1 MLHAVKL
8 LINYCCAGEAARLA
22 SLAAVQQHLAAVGRL
37 LEDTSALQRCAAQLL
52 PAGEHLPEEE
62 QLLHAGSEAG
72 DHEAHA
78 EGEAVEVVNE
88 DGSVDHM
95 EAEGGG
101 EGTAAGGAARE
112 DTDFEDA
119 FEDLTA
125 SGEVPAHTLGGLAA
139 ASTSKLRNG
148 CRR

>member
-1 MLHAVKL
+1 M
-8 LINYCCAGEAARLA
+8 
-22 SLAAVQQHLAAVGRL
+22 AAVQQHLAAVGRL
-37 LEDTSALQRCAAQLL
+37 LEDTTALQRRAAQLL

-78 EGEAVEVVNE
+78 EGEADKVASES
-88 DGSVDHM
+88 GSVDHM

-119 FEDLTA
+119 FEDLAA
-125 SGEVPAHTLGGLAA
+125 SGKVSRPHSGGLQLHRPLTSGMAA
-139 ASTSKLRNG
+139 EDEG
-148 CRR
+148 